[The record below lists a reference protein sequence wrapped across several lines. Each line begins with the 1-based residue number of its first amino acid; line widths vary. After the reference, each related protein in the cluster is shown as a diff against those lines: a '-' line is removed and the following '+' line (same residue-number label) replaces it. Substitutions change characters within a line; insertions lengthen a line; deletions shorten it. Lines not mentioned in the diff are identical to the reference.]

1 MKILKAAGVRKYFN
15 HLWLEEEEIRKP
27 KKKVNHFRKKKKKKK
42 RFAIPKDIEKSR
54 KKITRTSSFMNTH
67 TYISPNHRSIHK

>member
-42 RFAIPKDIEKSR
+42 KVCDPER
-54 KKITRTSSFMNTH
+54 H
-67 TYISPNHRSIHK
+67 